1 MNMNERDYALNIA
14 IPALNEE
21 KAEGFVH
28 SALGIAWG
36 MDAVKVAK
44 AIEENTNFKCN
55 VCGGTVY
62 VKMI

>member
-1 MNMNERDYALNIA
+1 MNMNEREYALNIA
-14 IPALNEE
+14 IPALKEE
-21 KAEGFVH
+21 KAEGFIH

-44 AIEENTNFKCN
+44 VIEENTNFKCT

>member
-1 MNMNERDYALNIA
+1 MKEREYALNTA

-21 KAEGFVH
+21 KAEGCVH
-28 SALGIAWG
+28 SALGISWG

-44 AIEENTNFKCN
+44 VIEENTNYKCC
-55 VCGGTVY
+55 VCGGTIY

>member
-1 MNMNERDYALNIA
+1 MEQIINYVETIA

-21 KAEGFVH
+21 KKMGRIH
-28 SALGIAWG
+28 SAVGMSWG

-44 AIEENTNFKCN
+44 AIEERTNFKCTA
-55 VCGGTVY
+55 CGGTVY

>member
-1 MNMNERDYALNIA
+1 MTMNEYINNIA

-21 KAEGFVH
+21 KAEGFIH
-28 SALGIAWG
+28 SALGVAWT

-44 AIEENTNFKCN
+44 AIEERTNFKCTA
-55 VCGGTVY
+55 CGGTVY

>member
-1 MNMNERDYALNIA
+1 MKEREYALNIA

-21 KAEGFVH
+21 KAKGFTR
-28 SALGIAWG
+28 SALGIAWS

-44 AIEENTNFKCN
+44 AIEENTNYKCCI
-55 VCGGTVY
+55 CGGTIY

>member
-1 MNMNERDYALNIA
+1 MTTNEYITNIA

-28 SALGIAWG
+28 SAICVGWAH
-36 MDAVKVAK
+36 DAVKIAK
-44 AIEENTNFKCN
+44 AIEAQTNFKCTA
-55 VCGGTVY
+55 CGGTVY

>member
-1 MNMNERDYALNIA
+1 MKEREYALNIA

-21 KAEGFVH
+21 KEMHQIH
-28 SALGIAWG
+28 SAIGIGWG

-44 AIEENTNFKCN
+44 VIEENTAYKCC

-62 VKMI
+62 VKLI